1 MGTRREFL
9 RFLATTPIGAWACAS
24 GASERVARVPI
35 GERVNDIHAR
45 LNETWVERVIV
56 PQSTDEV
63 QAAVVAARDAGQNLA
78 IAGGRH
84 AMGGQQF
91 LRDGWL
97 LDMRALSLV
106 RDFDTDRG
114 LLTVD
119 AGMFWPDVFEF
130 LETTWD
136 SDGSGWGIVQKQT
149 GADRLSIGGTLAA
162 NAHGRVLTRPPIVAD
177 VERFILVDGDGQVH
191 TVSRQENRNL
201 FRLAIGGYGLFGAI
215 TRVTLRLVPRRK
227 VERFVREA
235 MIEEVPD
242 MMRER
247 IADGHLYGDFQFG
260 IDHASEAEFL
270 RRGIL
275 STYRPAPLAR
285 LIPSG
290 QRRLAPRDWEE
301 LLVLAH
307 TRPSEAL
314 KAYVGHYLKTNGQI
328 YWADT
333 QQLGYYRAGYHV
345 ELDQLLSAPAPATE
359 VISELYVPPEELAS
373 FMAVAARRLRA
384 IGVPVIYGTV
394 RFIEPDIETFL
405 PWASRRY
412 ACIVF
417 NLHTE
422 HTPEGLQRS
431 GAAFRALIDE
441 ALARGGSFFLT
452 YHRFA
457 TREQVE
463 TAYPLFPRFL
473 GLKQVYDPAERFQSD
488 WYRHYRELFA

>member
-1 MGTRREFL
+1 
-9 RFLATTPIGAWACAS
+9 
-24 GASERVARVPI
+24 
-35 GERVNDIHAR
+35 
-45 LNETWVERVIV
+45 
-56 PQSTDEV
+56 
-63 QAAVVAARDAGQNLA
+63 
-78 IAGGRH
+78 
-84 AMGGQQF
+84 
-91 LRDGWL
+91 
-97 LDMRALSLV
+97 
-106 RDFDTDRG
+106 
-114 LLTVD
+114 
-119 AGMFWPDVFEF
+119 
-130 LETTWD
+130 
-136 SDGSGWGIVQKQT
+136 
-149 GADRLSIGGTLAA
+149 
-162 NAHGRVLTRPPIVAD
+162 
-177 VERFILVDGDGQVH
+177 
-191 TVSRQENRNL
+191 
-201 FRLAIGGYGLFGAI
+201 
-215 TRVTLRLVPRRK
+215 
-227 VERFVREA
+227 
-235 MIEEVPD
+235 
-242 MMRER
+242 
-247 IADGHLYGDFQFG
+247 
-260 IDHASEAEFL
+260 
-270 RRGIL
+270 
-275 STYRPAPLAR
+275 
-285 LIPSG
+285 
-290 QRRLAPRDWEE
+290 
-301 LLVLAH
+301 VLAH

>member
-9 RFLATTPIGAWACAS
+9 RFLAATPIGAWACAS
-24 GASERVARVPI
+24 GTADQMIRVPI

-56 PQSTDEV
+56 PQSTTEI

-91 LRDGWL
+91 VSDGWL

-119 AGMFWPDVFEF
+119 AGMFWPDVFAF
-130 LETTWD
+130 LETTWE

-215 TRVTLRLVPRRK
+215 TQVTLRLAPRRK

-242 MMRER
+242 LMRER
-247 IADGHLYGDFQFG
+247 IDDGHLYGDFQFA
-260 IDHASEAEFL
+260 IDQASETEFL

-275 STYRPAPLAR
+275 STYRPVPLAR
-285 LIPSG
+285 LIPPG

-314 KAYVGHYLKTNGQI
+314 KAYVDHYLKTNGQI

-333 QQLGYYRAGYHV
+333 QQLGYYREGYHV
-345 ELDQLLSAPAPATE
+345 ELDQLLSAPAAATE
-359 VISELYVPPEELAS
+359 VISELYVPPEELAG
-373 FMAVAARRLRA
+373 FMAAAAQRLRT

-394 RFIEPDIETFL
+394 RFIEPDVETFL

-431 GAAFRALIDE
+431 RAAFRALIDE
-441 ALARGGSFFLT
+441 ALAREGSFFLT